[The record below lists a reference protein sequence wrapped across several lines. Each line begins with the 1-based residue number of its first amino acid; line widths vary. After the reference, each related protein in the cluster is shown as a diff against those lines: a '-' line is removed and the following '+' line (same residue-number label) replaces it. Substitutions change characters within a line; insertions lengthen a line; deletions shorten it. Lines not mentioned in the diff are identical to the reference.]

1 MSLAKIPEVYVVS
14 DSLGETAESVA
25 KATISQFDEDI
36 DIIRVPF
43 IRHAEQIQ
51 KVIDEAASHNAVV
64 CHTLVSRELRETF
77 EKIADAKSVRYVD
90 ILGPMMDT
98 VGTITTTKP
107 RMKPGIIHKPDEGSP
122 VLTKKL

>member
-51 KVIDEAASHNAVV
+51 KVIDEAQ
-64 CHTLVSRELRETF
+64 CC
-77 EKIADAKSVRYVD
+77 
-90 ILGPMMDT
+90 
-98 VGTITTTKP
+98 
-107 RMKPGIIHKPDEGSP
+107 RMSYTRQP
-122 VLTKKL
+122 

>member
-51 KVIDEAASHNAVV
+51 KSSTKQHHTMLSYVIHSSAVS
-64 CHTLVSRELRETF
+64 C
-77 EKIADAKSVRYVD
+77 AKH
-90 ILGPMMDT
+90 L
-98 VGTITTTKP
+98 
-107 RMKPGIIHKPDEGSP
+107 
-122 VLTKKL
+122 KKLPTLKASATSTSWDR